1 MSNGE
6 DHNPLT
12 SKPMAV
18 GQPVEAIPATVDKAN
33 PYGVAVTAGSES
45 APDQDEPSRYQT
57 FRTGL
62 VLMVAS
68 HFGHVSM
75 VLMMMYIVFMTMN
88 IGSTIGGAMG
98 DSQTANVGGEVGG
111 TVGSIFATC
120 CSWFFFIVTAPLN
133 FIGGCL
139 GFSVPD
145 ITGAKSKFA
154 VSVLAGALAIG
165 CWVVLFVSPRLQL
178 FDSALSVFAYVAFV
192 LLFVFVSHASFVWAF
207 HDIGDYLGRRE
218 ICSNGVATVS
228 LNGFSF
234 LLILSGIAMML
245 RLDGWKDSAVPVSSS
260 GMWLLAGLFA
270 IIWLGLYIRL
280 LLVAMNVLK
289 SGRPTSLRAR
299 AALQATP
306 VQPLQAGI
314 PVARPPIRKGW

>member
-6 DHNPLT
+6 DRNPLT
-12 SKPMAV
+12 PKPMTV

-207 HDIGDYLGRRE
+207 ARWVGQARTPAA
-218 ICSNGVATVS
+218 SS
-228 LNGFSF
+228 
-234 LLILSGIAMML
+234 
-245 RLDGWKDSAVPVSSS
+245 VSS
-260 GMWLLAGLFA
+260 
-270 IIWLGLYIRL
+270 
-280 LLVAMNVLK
+280 
-289 SGRPTSLRAR
+289 
-299 AALQATP
+299 
-306 VQPLQAGI
+306 
-314 PVARPPIRKGW
+314 